1 MFKLTNLC
9 HAAPHDQGGGH
20 IMRMMVEAALLLLF
34 AILFL
39 LMAALAVK
47 AQPAPQQAPAAT
59 AQPAPPEVMDEIIVR
74 GRRNEPDFQEE
85 WQHHREEY
93 NRLRKIYG
101 PPEVPNRRLDRMTD
115 TPNPDAGKSV
125 MRSPGS
131 TVTQGRPTPGIASG
145 EPATRF

>member
-1 MFKLTNLC
+1 M
-9 HAAPHDQGGGH
+9 
-20 IMRMMVEAALLLLF
+20 MRLMVEAALLLLF

-47 AQPAPQQAPAAT
+47 AQTPPPPAT
-59 AQPAPPEVMDEIIVR
+59 AQATPPAVEEEIIVR

-93 NRLRKIYG
+93 NRLKKIYG
-101 PPEVPNRRLDRMTD
+101 PPEMPNRRLDRMTD

-131 TVTQGRPTPGIASG
+131 TVTQGRPTPGVSNG
-145 EPATRF
+145 NPAVKF

>member
-1 MFKLTNLC
+1 
-9 HAAPHDQGGGH
+9 
-20 IMRMMVEAALLLLF
+20 MRIMVEAALLLLF
-34 AILFL
+34 AVLFL

-47 AQPAPQQAPAAT
+47 AQPAPQAPATT
-59 AQPAPPEVMDEIIVR
+59 AQPAQPEVMDEIIVR

-101 PPEVPNRRLDRMTD
+101 PPEMPNRRLDRMTD

-131 TVTQGRPTPGIASG
+131 TVTQGRPTPDAGNG
-145 EPATRF
+145 QPMGRF